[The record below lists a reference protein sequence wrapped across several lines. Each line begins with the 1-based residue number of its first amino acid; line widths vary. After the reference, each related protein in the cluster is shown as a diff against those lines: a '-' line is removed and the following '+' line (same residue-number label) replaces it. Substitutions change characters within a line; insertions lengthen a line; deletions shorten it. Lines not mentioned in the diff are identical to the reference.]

1 MQLLEEHLAK
11 MPVDQ
16 TGIKVEGIQELVKGF
31 NKMDKDVKSAVKDV
45 HQRIGN
51 QVVNR
56 VRPKLMSEAK
66 SPTGKLAQS
75 LRSARLQTSLK
86 IRLGRTKTTPYAG
99 PFEYGGKVNGKE
111 YKQYRPEGYTL
122 WPYIEKDLP
131 NIRRKYLKAL
141 LNNVAGGVAK
151 MKVIRLD
158 KK

>member
-1 MQLLEEHLAK
+1 
-11 MPVDQ
+11 MPVEKSGLNID
-16 TGIKVEGIQELVKGF
+16 GIPELVKGF
-31 NKMDKDVKSAVKDV
+31 NKMDKDVKNAVKDV

-56 VRPKLMSEAK
+56 VRPLIMSEAK

-75 LRSARLQTSLK
+75 LRSARLQSSLK
-86 IRLGRTKTTPYAG
+86 IRLGRPKTTPYAG
-99 PFEYGGKVNGKE
+99 PFEYGGTVNGRI
-111 YKQYRPEGYTL
+111 YKQFRPDGYTL
-122 WPYIEKDLP
+122 WPYIEKNLP
-131 NIRRKYLKAL
+131 EIRRRYLKGL

>member
-1 MQLLEEHLAK
+1 

-16 TGIKVEGIQELVKGF
+16 TGIKVEGIKELVKGF
-31 NKMDKDVKSAVKDV
+31 NKMDKDVKNAVKDV

-56 VRPKLMSEAK
+56 VRPLIMSEAK
-66 SPTGKLAQS
+66 SPTGRLAQS
-75 LRSARLQTSLK
+75 LRSARVQSSLK
-86 IRLGRTKTTPYAG
+86 VRLGRPKTTPYAG
-99 PFEYGGKVNGKE
+99 PFEYGGTVNGRL
-111 YKQYRPEGYTL
+111 YKQFRPQGYTL
-122 WPYIEKDLP
+122 WPYIEKNLP
-131 NIRRKYLKAL
+131 EIRKRYLKAL